1 MKTWITGLLLCV
13 VSLANAQ
20 EAIKSRK
27 VSKSFTVGRNDK
39 VTVNNQYGALDIR
52 TWEKNE
58 VKIEVDLKVY
68 GDNTAEAQELLDLTN
83 IKAVSAGGEV
93 ILDTKLAKGKVKT
106 GKKWK
111 AEIKGSYQVYMPATN
126 SLNLSHQYGDV
137 SIGDLSG
144 ALEANV
150 QYGNL
155 KLGNLKSNSNKIQVQ
170 YGRADINNINQAEI
184 TQQYGAGLTIGS
196 VGTLKLNAAYA
207 AVKIGSVTEK
217 ANIVQQY
224 GPGLT
229 IGSVHDLNLNASYAK
244 VSIGNIS
251 GAANLVQRYSNL
263 TIGTTADLITNAQYA
278 NVTISRLKG
287 DAKFIMQYNNLNI
300 NDVTAE
306 CRKLEI
312 DCTQLN
318 ATVNFSTNY
327 NAVLEVNTSS
337 ANFKYGPA
345 ISVKTEGTGQN
356 KRYTGKIGSGGNS
369 KVTVN
374 SKYGGVTLN

>member
-1 MKTWITGLLLCV
+1 MKSWITGLLLCV
-13 VSLANAQ
+13 VSFANAQ
-20 EAIKSRK
+20 EVIKSRK
-27 VSKSFTVGRNDK
+27 VSKSFTVGRNDR

-52 TWEKNE
+52 TWDKNE
-58 VKIEVDLKVY
+58 VRIEVDLKVY

-83 IKAVSAGGEV
+83 IKAMSAGGEV

-111 AEIKGSYQVYMPATN
+111 AEIKGSYQVYMPVTN

-155 KLGNLKSNSNKIQVQ
+155 KTGNLKSASNKIKIQ
-170 YGRADINNINQAEI
+170 YGSADIRNVNQAEI
-184 TQQYGAGLTIGS
+184 VQQYGAGLTIGS

-217 ANIVQQY
+217 ASITQQY
-224 GPGLT
+224 GSGLT
-229 IGSVHDLNLNASYAK
+229 IGSAHDLDLNAAYAK
-244 VSIGNIS
+244 VSIGMIS
-251 GAANLVQRYSNL
+251 GAANIVQRYSNL
-263 TIGTTADLITNAQYA
+263 TIGTAGNLITNTQYA
-278 NVTISRLKG
+278 NVTISKLRG
-287 DAKFIMQYNNLNI
+287 DSKFTMQYNNLNI
-300 NDVTAE
+300 GDVSTE
-306 CRKLEI
+306 CQKLEI
-312 DCTQLN
+312 DCAHLK
-318 ATVNFSTNY
+318 ATVNLNVNY
-327 NAVLEVNTSS
+327 NAVLEVNTN
-337 ANFKYGPA
+337 AADFKYGPG
-345 ISVKTEGTGQN
+345 ISVKTEGAGQN